1 LRSSRARFPPSSP
14 VMARIRGKLRAVPP
28 AAPSDRAIAGSTL
41 LVMFATLGSAVIGFL
56 REVVSARTY
65 GTQWEMDT
73 FLAAAVIPTI
83 LFGLFNGALVS
94 ALVPVFTEYIA
105 TGRSEEAYRLASTIF
120 NVLFVVLSVLAVL
133 GYVYAPYY
141 VPLVAHGFPAP
152 QMGVAIHMTRWLV
165 PSIVATSLAGVV
177 SALLNAQHRFSASG
191 LQGIAINVVTI
202 VTVLAL
208 NPKLGIFA
216 LVLGTALGL
225 TAQLIVQLP
234 WILRYRLYRPVVDLR
249 HPGLHKIAG
258 MLGPMVIGSAAGQVA
273 LFFDRFFAS
282 TLSPGYMAGMNYAT
296 KLVGFPLQI
305 FAAAIAT
312 VIFPLLAS
320 QFAAS
325 NRAGIRRSVVMG
337 LRMVNFITVP
347 AVCGLIV
354 LAVPIVSTLF
364 ERGNFQ
370 ASATQLCAGLLPYAA
385 LGLLA
390 MAANVVLTRCCFAC
404 KEARLPVVISIATV
418 IINVILSIVWLPTLG
433 ARGLLLANSTSQT
446 FQTLALFILVWR
458 LLHGLDWKTLAWSA
472 ARIAF
477 CAALMVGA
485 LSWIASLGFVPAPTL
500 AARACYLLAQL
511 GIGAVIFFGSAA
523 LLRVEEMR
531 IAAGMLV
538 EKFERHVLSPPENR
552 EAPIA

>member
-1 LRSSRARFPPSSP
+1 MRSSRARFPPSSP

>member
-1 LRSSRARFPPSSP
+1 
-14 VMARIRGKLRAVPP
+14 MARIRGKLRAVPP

>member
-1 LRSSRARFPPSSP
+1 LLPAPFRLCSQA
-14 VMARIRGKLRAVPP
+14 MAPTRGKLRAVPQ

-41 LVMFATLGSAVIGFL
+41 LLMFATLGSAVFGFL
-56 REVVSARTY
+56 REVISARTY
-65 GTQWEMDT
+65 GTAWEMDT

-94 ALVPVFTEYIA
+94 ALVPVFSDYLTIGKTED
-105 TGRSEEAYRLASTIF
+105 AYRLASTIF
-120 NVLFVVLSVLAVL
+120 NVLFVVLTLLAVL
-133 GYVYAPYY
+133 GYVFAPYY

-152 QMGVAIHMTRWLV
+152 QMGVAVHMTRWLV
-165 PSIVATSLAGVV
+165 PCSVATSLAGVV
-177 SALLNAQHRFSASG
+177 SALLNAQHRFFASG
-191 LQGIAINVVTI
+191 LQGIAINAVTI

-216 LVLGTALGL
+216 LVLGTGLGL
-225 TAQLIVQLP
+225 VVQLLIQLP
-234 WILRYRLYRPVVDLR
+234 WVIRYRLYRPVVDLQ
-249 HPGLHKIAG
+249 HPGLRKIAM
-258 MLGPMVIGSAAGQVA
+258 MLGPIVLGSAAGQIA

-296 KLVGFPLQI
+296 KLVGFPFQI

-320 QFAAS
+320 HFAAS

-337 LRMVNFITVP
+337 LRMVNFITIP
-347 AVCGLIV
+347 AVCGLVV

-385 LGLLA
+385 VGLVA
-390 MAANVVLTRCCFAC
+390 TAANVVLTRCCFAC
-404 KEARLPVVISIATV
+404 KETRLTVVISVATV
-418 IINVILSIVWLPTLG
+418 VLNVVLSLWWLAPLG
-433 ARGLLLANSTSQT
+433 ARGLLLANSASQT
-446 FQTLALFILVWR
+446 FQALALLVLVWR
-458 LLHGLDWKTLAWSA
+458 LVNGFEWKTLAWSA
-472 ARIAF
+472 IRIAF
-477 CAALMVGA
+477 CAMLMVGA
-485 LSWIASLGFVPAPTL
+485 LSWINGLGVVPAPTL
-500 AARACYLLAQL
+500 AARSGFLIAQL
-511 GIGAVIFFGSAA
+511 AIGALIFFGSATI
-523 LLRVEEMR
+523 LRVEEVR
-531 IAAGMLV
+531 IAAGMLL